1 MNDPKAVAA
10 DIARHLNET
19 DPKALSQ
26 LERLVERAGE
36 ERARAF
42 LIEALRLQAEGGLLT
57 ADGRRRSLGGVY
69 FYIAKGRL
77 SNWRDKCYIWPHLRR
92 RKTPPFTWQER
103 LKIAPQLLQEKGE
116 ITRVKITLTG
126 RPGKI
131 IEKGNLTLTGMQSRK
146 APQLPKGLPAPP
158 AEATVYIVYI
168 ARKQWRKVAEAIKDP
183 QDLLIVEGYPFFD
196 RRLQAMSVFAQS
208 VTTRQLQ
215 RAKGDSQRQK
225 GG

>member
-1 MNDPKAVAA
+1 MNDPKSVAA

-19 DPKALSQ
+19 DPKALGQ

-36 ERARAF
+36 DHARAF
-42 LIEALRLQAEGGLLT
+42 LAEALRLQAEGGLLT
-57 ADGRRRSLGGVY
+57 NNGRRRSLDGVY

-92 RKTPPFTWQER
+92 RKAPPFAWQKR
-103 LKIAPQLLQEKGE
+103 LELAPQLLQEKGE
-116 ITRVKITLTG
+116 ITRVKITLIG
-126 RPGKI
+126 RPGKV
-131 IEKGNLTLTGMQSRK
+131 IEKGNLTLTSMQSRK

-158 AEATVYIVYI
+158 KEATTYIVYI
-168 ARKQWRKVAEAIKDP
+168 ARKQWRKVTEAIKDP
-183 QDLLIVEGYPFFD
+183 ADVLIVEGYPFFD

-208 VTTRQLQ
+208 VTTRRLQ
-215 RAKGDSQRQK
+215 RAKG